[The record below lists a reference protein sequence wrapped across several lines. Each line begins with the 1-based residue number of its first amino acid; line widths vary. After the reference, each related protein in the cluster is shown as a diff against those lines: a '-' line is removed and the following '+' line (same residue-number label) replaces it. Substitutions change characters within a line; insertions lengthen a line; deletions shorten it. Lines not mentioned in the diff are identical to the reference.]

1 MSEREQQRNVLY
13 TLETGLHQLQLQE
26 NTLNNEIR
34 ERGVLEEQLEAAKK
48 EITTLL
54 VKSKV
59 LLVLARS
66 TGSGCLTSPNG
77 RNWISKLPRHKLRSI
92 C

>member
-34 ERGVLEEQLEAAKK
+34 ERGVLEEQLEVAKK

-59 LLVLARS
+59 LLILARR
-66 TGSGCLTSPNG
+66 TNLGCMTSPNG
-77 RNWISKLPRHKLRSI
+77 RNWISKLLRHKLRSI